1 MLDLLQAG
9 GSVLG
14 QAMEQVTGGN
24 LPSMLL
30 IACAF
35 TLSLVYLLRLAVGHL
50 APPLP
55 AGAVRAPLGVLL
67 GGRCDQGDRR
77 ASEGLAP
84 RCCWAVAAG
93 ALEAGVGRGSRG
105 SSPDSGGAG
114 GRDCPDLAELGAGC
128 PDVGR
133 VPRPRW
139 GPVCR
144 DCGLSD
150 GSVDRGTT
158 GSPNGRGRGGGCGPE
173 RPVMVLAA
181 VRGVS
186 ALVGALLVMFWAAS
200 ALVVVI
206 LGGCP

>member
-1 MLDLLQAG
+1 MRGAGLSRRSAARGRLLTPGRRIRRSRGDLGLQRLWQTDAGVAARMVMLDILQAG

-84 RCCWAVAAG
+84 RCRRAVAVARAVATARTLLSSVLG
-93 ALEAGVGRGSRG
+93 ALTSVARPGLVGVVFAAAVLSVTALLT
-105 SSPDSGGAG
+105 GALPVAL
-114 GRDCPDLAELGAGC
+114 RAR
-128 PDVGR
+128 VG
-133 VPRPRW
+133 
-139 GPVCR
+139 
-144 DCGLSD
+144 
-150 GSVDRGTT
+150 
-158 GSPNGRGRGGGCGPE
+158 
-173 RPVMVLAA
+173 LAA
-181 VRGVS
+181 VPLSVR
-186 ALVGALLVMFWAAS
+186 
-200 ALVVVI
+200 
-206 LGGCP
+206 

>member
-1 MLDLLQAG
+1 MVMLDILQAG

-84 RCCWAVAAG
+84 RCRRAVAVARAVATARTLLSSVLG
-93 ALEAGVGRGSRG
+93 ALTSVARPGLVGVVFAAAVLSVTALLT
-105 SSPDSGGAG
+105 GALPVAL
-114 GRDCPDLAELGAGC
+114 RAR
-128 PDVGR
+128 VG
-133 VPRPRW
+133 
-139 GPVCR
+139 
-144 DCGLSD
+144 
-150 GSVDRGTT
+150 
-158 GSPNGRGRGGGCGPE
+158 
-173 RPVMVLAA
+173 LAA
-181 VRGVS
+181 VPLSVR
-186 ALVGALLVMFWAAS
+186 
-200 ALVVVI
+200 
-206 LGGCP
+206 